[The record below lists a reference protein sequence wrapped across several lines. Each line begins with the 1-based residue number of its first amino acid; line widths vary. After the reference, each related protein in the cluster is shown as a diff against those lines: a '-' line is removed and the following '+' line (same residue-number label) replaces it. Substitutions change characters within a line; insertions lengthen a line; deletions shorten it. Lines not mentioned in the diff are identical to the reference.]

1 MGSAGTEFR
10 KIPVV
15 ILCGG
20 RGVLLNEKFF
30 ELHNKALTIIRGK
43 PLVWWVIAHYVL
55 HGASE
60 FILVTG
66 LQGEHFF
73 DVLTS
78 AGAVR
83 DGDSESLVIR
93 FGNVHCRIKLLATP
107 VEATTAARL
116 LACKPLLGDAECFAL
131 TYSDTL
137 SDADLSAQV
146 RFHRRMRMVGT
157 LMGIRY
163 PVRFRILGIRNGEAT
178 VRAFA
183 PRPVIESTLINGG
196 YYLFTHDIWDPLYA
210 IEPDVALENAPL
222 EKLAAAGQL
231 ACFEHK
237 GRWQHCDS
245 YRDRADL
252 ERLAVQ
258 LEGRVM
264 SVSVL

>member
-1 MGSAGTEFR
+1 MGSVGTEFR

-20 RGVLLNEKFF
+20 RGVLFNEELF
-30 ELHNKALTIIRGK
+30 EFHNKALTIIHGK
-43 PLVWWVIAHYVL
+43 PLVWWVIAHYAL
-55 HGASE
+55 HGANE
-60 FILVTG
+60 FVLVTG
-66 LQGEHFF
+66 LQSEHFL
-73 DVLTS
+73 DVLIS
-78 AGAVR
+78 AGAVC
-83 DGDSESLVIR
+83 DGDSLGIR
-93 FGNVHCRIKLLATP
+93 VGNIHCSVKLLPTP

-116 LACKPLLGDAECFAL
+116 LACKPLLGDVECFAL

-146 RFHRRMRMVGT
+146 RFHRQMRMVGT
-157 LMGIRY
+157 LMGVRY
-163 PVRFRILGIRNGEAT
+163 PVRFRILGIRNGEAR

-196 YYLFTHDIWDPLYA
+196 YYLFTHDLWDPLYA
-210 IEPDVALENAPL
+210 IEPDVALENSPL

-237 GRWQHCDS
+237 GCWQHCDS
-245 YRDRADL
+245 DRDRVDL

-258 LEGRVM
+258 LDDRVM
-264 SVSVL
+264 SVSAL